1 MVSLVSELTSYRW
14 RNAWLRGNIRSL
26 DPSIVF
32 IVGMIFIR
40 ALLICCLSVT
50 NVRIFSLCKSAM
62 VVVVVILS
70 IFVRNFNPFLLILF
84 FLRALRKPAS
94 QLGYIL
100 ESETVGNH
108 TFLVIMSIE
117 IVNWKSLPT
126 DLNLITSWEL
136 GVIAKYCQ
144 CEVLFAVANTCESDP
159 KRGRTTDIVFQT
171 WFKENRRYIYAIVW
185 AFNENSLVSLNFWV
199 ISNNILEC

>member
-14 RNAWLRGNIRSL
+14 KNAWLGGNIRSL

-32 IVGMIFIR
+32 IAGMIFIR

-50 NVRIFSLCKSAM
+50 SVRIFSLCKSAM

-108 TFLVIMSIE
+108 TFLVIMSYR
-117 IVNWKSLPT
+117 NC
-126 DLNLITSWEL
+126 EL
-136 GVIAKYCQ
+136 EEPSYRS
-144 CEVLFAVANTCESDP
+144 EPNYVLRVRRDRQILSMWSFVCCRQHVRVRSQA
-159 KRGRTTDIVFQT
+159 G
-171 WFKENRRYIYAIVW
+171 ENYRHG
-185 AFNENSLVSLNFWV
+185 F
-199 ISNNILEC
+199 SNVV